1 MQQRG
6 FTLIELMIVVAIVAI
21 LAAIA
26 LPAYQ
31 NYLIRAQVAEGMALA
46 ADLKVAVGEYQWATG
61 TPPTSNAQ
69 VGVTAPMSGRFVSS
83 VTVGAG
89 GAITVAYAGADA
101 NAAIKAQQLQWVP
114 DWGVAGSMRW
124 TCNGAGTTLSEKYL
138 PKACR

>member
-1 MQQRG
+1 MRQRG

-31 NYLIRAQVAEGMALA
+31 NYLIRAQVAEGMTLA

-61 TPPTSNAQ
+61 TPPTSNSQ

-83 VTVGAG
+83 VSVGAG
-89 GAITVAYAGADA
+89 GAITVAYGGPDA
-101 NAAIKAQQLQWVP
+101 NAEIKVQELQWVP
-114 DWGVAGSMRW
+114 DWSVPGSTRW
-124 TCNGAGTTLSEKYL
+124 TCNGAGTTISPEYL